1 MSSLVLEGT
10 QVTDASRRQQSGVT
24 LIEVLVSILILGL
37 ALISLAGLQSYTV
50 KYQLGSANRAVLS
63 MLVSD
68 YAERVRANMEGAPTA
83 ASALTSKYLYAAD
96 WAIQSDAPVAASTDC
111 ATTVCTDAGTLAE
124 WDMAMWRQRV
134 RDELPRGSVQVKG
147 AVTDGMTVT
156 FMWQDNDLG
165 SKSLV
170 CAPNQS
176 PVDARQCCP
185 AELPSG
191 VRCANFLIT
200 P

>member
-1 MSSLVLEGT
+1 MTER
-10 QVTDASRRQQSGVT
+10 ARRRQSGVT
-24 LIEVLVSILILGL
+24 LIEVLVSVLILGL

-68 YAERVRANMEGAPTA
+68 YAERVRANLEGAPSGSS
-83 ASALTSKYLYAAD
+83 ASASTSKYLYTAD
-96 WAIQSDAPVAASTDC
+96 WATQADAPAASSTDC
-111 ATTVCTDAGTLAE
+111 STHVCTDASTLAE

-134 RDELPRGSVQVKG
+134 RDELPRGSVR
-147 AVTDGMTVT
+147 VTGSMHDGMTVT
-156 FMWQDNDLG
+156 FMWQDNDFG
-165 SKSLV
+165 AKSLV
-170 CAPNQS
+170 CAPDQS

-185 AELPSG
+185 ADLPTG
-191 VRCANFLIT
+191 VRCANFQIT

>member
-1 MSSLVLEGT
+1 M
-10 QVTDASRRQQSGVT
+10 T

-68 YAERVRANMEGAPTA
+68 YAERVRANLDAAPKKVA
-83 ASALTSKYLYAAD
+83 AGSSTSKYLYAAD
-96 WAIQSDAPVAASTDC
+96 WATQADAPVASSTDC
-111 ATTVCTDAGTLAE
+111 AATVCTAPDLLAE
-124 WDMAMWRQRV
+124 WDMAQWRQRV
-134 RDELPRGSVQVKG
+134 RDELPRGSVQVTG
-147 AVTDGMTVT
+147 TVADGLTVT
-156 FMWQDNDLG
+156 LMWQDNEFG
-165 SKSLV
+165 AKSLV
-170 CAPNQS
+170 CAPGQS

-185 AELPSG
+185 VELSAG
-191 VRCANFLIT
+191 VRCANFLIS

>member
-1 MSSLVLEGT
+1 MPLDLV
-10 QVTDASRRQQSGVT
+10 RRRQSGVT

-68 YAERVRANMEGAPTA
+68 YAERVRANLEAAPRSSA
-83 ASALTSKYLYAAD
+83 AGTSTSKYLYSVD
-96 WAIQSDAPVAASTDC
+96 WATQSSAPAASSTDC
-111 ATTVCTDAGTLAE
+111 ATTVCTDANLLAE
-124 WDMAMWRQRV
+124 WDMAQWRQRV
-134 RDELPRGSVQVKG
+134 RDELPRGSVQVTG
-147 AVTDGMTVT
+147 SVTDGMSVT
-156 FMWQDNDLG
+156 FMWQDNEFG
-165 SKSLV
+165 SKALV
-170 CAPNQS
+170 CAPGQS

-185 AELPSG
+185 VELPAG
-191 VRCANFLIT
+191 VRCANFLIS